1 MDAEDIEK
9 RAERLYESMKQD
21 TFSEEMI
28 DVIEREKR
36 RMIEEARLIQKKNG
50 DKPDDNG
57 NLDKDTR

>member
-1 MDAEDIEK
+1 MGAEDIEK

-50 DKPDDNG
+50 DISDDNG